1 MAAELYK
8 LQLNKVPD
16 VTTAGPVKAGAVAD
30 VPTNFSV
37 LQAGA
42 NIPQN
47 LFDILRGG
55 YNVITD
61 PLNVGYGVGE
71 TIAGGA
77 QTAARK
83 SLEQM
88 YSPEEVLRKMPVSR
102 QEEMFRAFAAPY
114 QSTESFKQYAQERPV
129 EALLDISTGAGIASK
144 AMPYKIP
151 SVTGKVPFTEKQ
163 VTTPAVGFS
172 ELSKATNPLYL
183 GGKVLE
189 AGLPPVLGITTGV
202 GGEAVKKVYEASKA
216 GIDTA
221 INQIVGKTESI
232 DILNKAKA
240 GLQEMIAQKN
250 MQYSTAKKT
259 SPFKATDTGWAA
271 SSARLDFAPIRK
283 SFDDAKRSI
292 TYRGQVSVG
301 DKELAAINEVEQ
313 ILNTWESQPKLHTAA
328 GLDFLKQRIDAVYP
342 ESPNMT
348 QAQRIIDTTR
358 NGVKNYLVKEVPEYK
373 KAMADY
379 ENSIETIREIDRGL
393 LGGNRASQ
401 ETALR
406 KLLRTTRDETGVKL
420 SLADKMKNATGIDL
434 TTEIAGASMKSYEPK
449 SLLGTLGGGAGIA
462 NIAFGSAGL
471 NPLTALGVGITS
483 PKITG
488 LLTQAGGKVARY
500 GTPIDLTAKT
510 GVQLNKVQDAMSL
523 LEPDLYLQQLD
534 QMYQNQR

>member
-1 MAAELYK
+1 MAEDLYK
-8 LQLNKVPD
+8 LKQNKVPD
-16 VTTAGPVKAGAVAD
+16 VTKSGPLKAGAVAD

-42 NIPQN
+42 NVFPN
-47 LFDILRGG
+47 FLDILRGG
-55 YNVITD
+55 YNVVTN
-61 PLNVGYGVGE
+61 PLAVGVGAGE
-71 TIAGGA
+71 TLAGGA

-83 SLEQM
+83 SLEQI
-88 YSPEEVLRKMPVSR
+88 YSPEQVLAKMPVSR
-102 QEEMFRAFAAPY
+102 QEEMFRTFAAPY
-114 QSTESFKQYAQERPV
+114 QSAESFKQYAQERPV

-144 AMPYKIP
+144 AIPYKIP

-189 AGLPPVLGITTGV
+189 AGLPPVLGLTTGV

-216 GIDTA
+216 GVDTA

-250 MQYSTAKKT
+250 LQYSTAKKT
-259 SPFKATDTGWAA
+259 SPFKAADTGWAA
-271 SSARLDFAPIRK
+271 SPARLDFTPIREA
-283 SFDDAKRSI
+283 FDNAKRSI
-292 TYRGQVSVG
+292 TYKGQVSVG
-301 DKELAAINEVEQ
+301 EKELAAIDEVEK

-342 ESPNMT
+342 DNPNMT

-379 ENSIETIREIDRGL
+379 ETSIETIREIDRGL

-434 TTEIAGASMKSYEPK
+434 STEIAGASMKSYEPK

-500 GTPIDLTAKT
+500 GRPIDITAKT

-523 LEPDLYLQQLD
+523 LEPDLYLQQID